1 MRFGPAYYNAGQL
14 QTVLFKTVCDEKT
27 PARDVAQCTRVW
39 IDLERLKREIRGIPP
54 LASAKLHELLAANMK
69 HAKRASE
76 SCIITEVPANIEDSP
91 VAGKPGG

>member
-27 PARDVAQCTRVW
+27 PARDAAQCTRVW

-54 LASAKLHELLAANMK
+54 LAPAKLKELFDHMK
-69 HAKRASE
+69 QVRPTSA
-76 SCIITEVPANIEDSP
+76 SCIADDSPTYIEDSP
-91 VAGKPGG
+91 VAETPGG